1 MTQRSVSTG
10 KKVRRIAAIIYILV
24 MLFIVGGTL
33 LHQNNQE
40 NAPQSNVNGFSAN
53 PDIPQTE

>member
-10 KKVRRIAAIIYILV
+10 KKVRRIAAIIYVFV

-33 LHQNNQE
+33 MHQNNQE
-40 NAPQSNVNGFSAN
+40 NARQSNANGFSVN
-53 PDIPQTE
+53 PDHPQTE